1 MTDSGLSH
9 RVSDEFIERMNLVA
23 EAILLERAGQAL
35 RRRGYVDIPA
45 MIEDI
50 AAEWRGKAEAE
61 SG

>member
-1 MTDSGLSH
+1 
-9 RVSDEFIERMNLVA
+9 MNLVA